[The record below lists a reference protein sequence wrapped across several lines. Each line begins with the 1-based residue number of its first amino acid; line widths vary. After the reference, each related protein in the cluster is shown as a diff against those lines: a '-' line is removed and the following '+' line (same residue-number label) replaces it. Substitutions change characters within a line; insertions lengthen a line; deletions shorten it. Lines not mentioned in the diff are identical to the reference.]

1 MSILNQILK
10 NDKII
15 LSDLKPKRDYLY
27 IKDFCSLIK
36 VILEKKLE
44 NHIFNAGSGKNYS
57 VREVVS
63 IMQSLSGTNLPLECN
78 NISRDNEILET
89 KADISKAKKLL
100 KWKPTW
106 SFEEGIQEIL
116 DISDQ

>member
-1 MSILNQILK
+1 
-10 NDKII
+10 
-15 LSDLKPKRDYLY
+15 
-27 IKDFCSLIK
+27 
-36 VILEKKLE
+36 
-44 NHIFNAGSGKNYS
+44 
-57 VREVVS
+57 
-63 IMQSLSGTNLPLECN
+63 MQSLSGTNLPLECN